1 MKRVLLALALLT
13 AGYAA
18 GATQPHA
25 RATDNSLIADIAQ
38 QLSGIR
44 SELQQ
49 IRRLMER
56 SR

>member
-1 MKRVLLALALLT
+1 MKRVLVALALLT
-13 AGYAA
+13 AVVVA
-18 GATQPHA
+18 GVMAPHA
-25 RATDNSLIADIAQ
+25 LAWDSSDISGLTY

-56 SR
+56 QR